1 LQINKSGLFK
11 TYSSQSDRRVYGSWT
26 LCLPFIGTFSFNA
39 LSLRDFKSLKLTMF
53 NSIRIQAILPFV
65 IFVLVIILQLN
76 ISNTSLLKLTNS
88 PIVSKD
94 KIPSLQIFEDNI
106 LNIQQFHANNKLKAN
121 TDELKIIHNI
131 IIQMFK
137 NIDSLEHSNFFN
149 EDKYLPQF
157 KDQLL
162 IYQSHLTSFISVE
175 IDQELNYQL
184 LELALYKSLNK
195 LLILSNHFIN
205 NTKINLTSSS
215 MVTGKALSSEINKV
229 IFIQNILAVVSIMS
243 ALIICLFL
251 ILRLIEPIKYITVIF
266 SQLIQNKEVTDIP
279 GEFRKDEIGLLAKTA
294 LAFNQNNIETKK
306 LLAQT
311 SQHNSSQATLNRE
324 LVKEKIKA
332 ERSSK
337 SKSAFLANMSHEI
350 RTPMNGIIGLLDIVL
365 SSELTSEQRD
375 DLSKI
380 SYSTQI
386 LMGVINDILDFSK
399 IEAGKLTIEKTQ
411 FKSTDFFDNL
421 LYNIAIIAQKKQLP
435 LKYYCSPELPET
447 LIGDPLRISQVLV
460 NLSSNAI
467 KFTNSGSVKII
478 IDCEVNQ
485 DTNEI
490 YLITQIIDT
499 GIGMT
504 IEQQNNIFESFT
516 QADESTSRK
525 FGGTGLGLSI
535 VRQLV
540 KLMNGEISLESTLG
554 KGSTFTCRFKLGF
567 VQNKVNTNCFEQNG
581 EELQYYVTQQ
591 EPLIANEYIKKQG
604 LLVKYQSI
612 ELLKL
617 IKSEHFKNTII
628 FVDIHTLKDYL
639 KVYEHVN
646 VKFKELNIVL
656 IIDKSIEHKL
666 IANNLSLPDR
676 KLFSPFTYTHFTE
689 LLKGITKQHNVSP
702 ILVNKNVK
710 QQNTKTFDA
719 HILVVEDNLIN
730 QIVITKVLKSFGLTY
745 DVVNDGQQAVD
756 KILNNNTYDLV
767 LMDIQMPVM
776 DGYTATKE
784 LRALGFSELIICGL
798 SANAMKQDFDKAFA
812 VGMNDYLTKPI
823 DKSALC
829 KMFEK
834 YLNNNILMKAK

>member
-1 LQINKSGLFK
+1 
-11 TYSSQSDRRVYGSWT
+11 
-26 LCLPFIGTFSFNA
+26 
-39 LSLRDFKSLKLTMF
+39 MF
-53 NSIRIQAILPFV
+53 NSIRIQTVMPFIIFIFV
-65 IFVLVIILQLN
+65 IIIQTA
-76 ISNTSLLKLTNS
+76 ISNTSLLELTNS
-88 PIVSKD
+88 PIYSKVTIE
-94 KIPSLQIFEDNI
+94 KIPSLKLLENNI
-106 LNIQQFHANNKLKAN
+106 LKIQQFHTYNNLKAN
-121 TDELKIIHNI
+121 TDELKTIQNI
-131 IIQMFK
+131 VIQMFK
-137 NIDSLEHSNFFN
+137 NIDSLKHSNLFN
-149 EDKYLPQF
+149 NDLSLP
-157 KDQLL
+157 KLKEQLV
-162 IYQSHLTSFISVE
+162 IYESHLTSYISKD
-175 IDQELNYQL
+175 IDQEFNYQL
-184 LELALYKSLNK
+184 IELALYKSLNK
-195 LLILSNHFIN
+195 LLILSKQFID
-205 NTKINLTSSS
+205 NTKINLALQSTS
-215 MVTGKALSSEINKV
+215 TGKALSSEINKV
-229 IFIQNILAVVSIMS
+229 IFIQNILAVVSILF
-243 ALIICLFL
+243 ALTICLFL
-251 ILRLIEPIKYITVIF
+251 ILRLIEPIKYITLTF
-266 SQLIQNKEVTDIP
+266 SKLIKSQEVKDIP
-279 GEFRKDEIGLLAKTA
+279 GKFRNDEIGLLAKTA
-294 LAFNQNNIETKK
+294 LIFHENNIETKK
-306 LLAQT
+306 LVAQT
-311 SQHNSSQATLNRE
+311 EQHNSSQATLNRE

-365 SSELTSEQRD
+365 SSELTVDQRD

-399 IEAGKLTIEKTQ
+399 IEAGKLTIEKIQ
-411 FKSTDFFDNL
+411 FKSTDFFDNV

-435 LKYYCSPELPET
+435 LKYYCSPELPEK

-467 KFTNSGSVKII
+467 KFTHSGSVKII

-485 DTNEI
+485 DTNEL
-490 YLITQIIDT
+490 YLIAQIIDT

-540 KLMNGEISLESTLG
+540 KLMNGEISLESTLD

-567 VQNKVNTNCFEQNG
+567 VENKANTNCFEQNA

-591 EPLIANEYIKKQG
+591 EPLLANEYIKKQG

-639 KVYEHVN
+639 KVYEYVN

-666 IANNLSLPDR
+666 VANNLSLPDR

-756 KILNNNTYDLV
+756 KILDNNAYDLV

-784 LRALGFSELIICGL
+784 LRSLGFSKLIICGL

-829 KMFEK
+829 NMFEK
-834 YLNNNILMKAK
+834 YLNSNILMKAK

>member
-1 LQINKSGLFK
+1 
-11 TYSSQSDRRVYGSWT
+11 
-26 LCLPFIGTFSFNA
+26 
-39 LSLRDFKSLKLTMF
+39 MF
-53 NSIRIQAILPFV
+53 NSIRIQTVMPFIIFIFV
-65 IFVLVIILQLN
+65 IIIQTA
-76 ISNTSLLKLTNS
+76 ISNTSLLELTNS
-88 PIVSKD
+88 PIYSKVTIE
-94 KIPSLQIFEDNI
+94 KIPSLKLLENNI
-106 LNIQQFHANNKLKAN
+106 LKIQQFHTNNNLKAN
-121 TDELKIIHNI
+121 TDEVKTIQNI
-131 IIQMFK
+131 VIQMFK
-137 NIDSLEHSNFFN
+137 NIDSLKHSNLFN
-149 EDKYLPQF
+149 NDQSLP
-157 KDQLL
+157 KLKEQLV
-162 IYQSHLTSFISVE
+162 IYESHLTSYISKD
-175 IDQELNYQL
+175 IDQEFNYQL
-184 LELALYKSLNK
+184 IELALYKSLNK
-195 LLILSNHFIN
+195 LLILSKQFIDD
-205 NTKINLTSSS
+205 TKINLALQSTS
-215 MVTGKALSSEINKV
+215 TGKALSSEINKV
-229 IFIQNILAVVSIMS
+229 IFIQNILAVVSILF
-243 ALIICLFL
+243 ALTICLFL
-251 ILRLIEPIKYITVIF
+251 ILRLIEPIKYITLTF
-266 SQLIQNKEVTDIP
+266 SKLIKSQEVKDIP
-279 GEFRKDEIGLLAKTA
+279 GKFRNDEIGLLAKTA
-294 LAFNQNNIETKK
+294 LIFHENNIETKK
-306 LLAQT
+306 LVAQT
-311 SQHNSSQATLNRE
+311 EQHNSSQATLNRE

-365 SSELTSEQRD
+365 SSELTVDQRD

-411 FKSTDFFDNL
+411 FKSTDFFDNV

-435 LKYYCSPELPET
+435 LKYYCSPELPEK

-467 KFTNSGSVKII
+467 KFTHSGSVKII

-485 DTNEI
+485 DTNEL
-490 YLITQIIDT
+490 YLIAQIIDT

-540 KLMNGEISLESTLG
+540 KLMNGEISLESTLD

-567 VQNKVNTNCFEQNG
+567 VENKANTNCFEQNA

-591 EPLIANEYIKKQG
+591 EPLLANEYIKKQG

-639 KVYEHVN
+639 KVYEYVN

-666 IANNLSLPDR
+666 VANNLSLPDR

-730 QIVITKVLKSFGLTY
+730 QIVITKVLKSFGLSY

-756 KILNNNTYDLV
+756 KILDNNTYDLV

-784 LRALGFSELIICGL
+784 LRSLGFSELIICGL

-829 KMFEK
+829 NMFEK
-834 YLNNNILMKAK
+834 YLNSNILMKAK

>member
-1 LQINKSGLFK
+1 
-11 TYSSQSDRRVYGSWT
+11 
-26 LCLPFIGTFSFNA
+26 
-39 LSLRDFKSLKLTMF
+39 MF
-53 NSIRIQAILPFV
+53 NSIRIQTVMPFIIFIFV
-65 IFVLVIILQLN
+65 IIIQTA
-76 ISNTSLLKLTNS
+76 ISNTSLLELTNS
-88 PIVSKD
+88 PIYSKVTIE
-94 KIPSLQIFEDNI
+94 KIPSLKLLENNI
-106 LNIQQFHANNKLKAN
+106 LKIQQFHTNNNLKAN
-121 TDELKIIHNI
+121 TDELKTIQNI
-131 IIQMFK
+131 VIQMFK
-137 NIDSLEHSNFFN
+137 NIDSLKHSNLFN
-149 EDKYLPQF
+149 NDLSLP
-157 KDQLL
+157 KLKEQLV
-162 IYQSHLTSFISVE
+162 IYESHLTSYISKD
-175 IDQELNYQL
+175 IDQEFNYQL
-184 LELALYKSLNK
+184 IELALYKSLNK
-195 LLILSNHFIN
+195 LLILSKQFID
-205 NTKINLTSSS
+205 NTKINLALQSTS
-215 MVTGKALSSEINKV
+215 TGKALSSEINKV
-229 IFIQNILAVVSIMS
+229 IFIQNILAVVSILF
-243 ALIICLFL
+243 ALTICLFL
-251 ILRLIEPIKYITVIF
+251 ILRLIEPIKYITLTF
-266 SQLIQNKEVTDIP
+266 SKLIKSQEVKDIP
-279 GEFRKDEIGLLAKTA
+279 GKFRNDEIGLLAKTA
-294 LAFNQNNIETKK
+294 LIFHENNIETKK
-306 LLAQT
+306 LVAQT
-311 SQHNSSQATLNRE
+311 EQHNSSQATLNRE

-365 SSELTSEQRD
+365 SSELTVDQRD

-411 FKSTDFFDNL
+411 FKSTDFFDNV

-435 LKYYCSPELPET
+435 LKYYCSPELPEK

-467 KFTNSGSVKII
+467 KFTHSGSVKII

-485 DTNEI
+485 DTNEL
-490 YLITQIIDT
+490 YLIAQIIDT

-540 KLMNGEISLESTLG
+540 KLMNGEISLESTLD

-567 VQNKVNTNCFEQNG
+567 VENKANTNCFEQNA

-591 EPLIANEYIKKQG
+591 EPLLANEYIKKQG

-639 KVYEHVN
+639 KVYEYVN

-666 IANNLSLPDR
+666 VANNLSLPDR

-730 QIVITKVLKSFGLTY
+730 QIVITKVLKSFGLSY

-756 KILNNNTYDLV
+756 KILDNNTYDLV

-784 LRALGFSELIICGL
+784 LRSLGFSELIICGL

-829 KMFEK
+829 NMFEK
-834 YLNNNILMKAK
+834 YLNSNILMKAK

>member
-1 LQINKSGLFK
+1 
-11 TYSSQSDRRVYGSWT
+11 
-26 LCLPFIGTFSFNA
+26 
-39 LSLRDFKSLKLTMF
+39 MF
-53 NSIRIQAILPFV
+53 NSIRIQTVMPFIIFIFV
-65 IFVLVIILQLN
+65 IIIQTA
-76 ISNTSLLKLTNS
+76 ISNTSLLELTNS
-88 PIVSKD
+88 PIYSKVTIE
-94 KIPSLQIFEDNI
+94 KIPSLKLLENNI
-106 LNIQQFHANNKLKAN
+106 LKIQQFHTNNNLKAN
-121 TDELKIIHNI
+121 TDELKTIQNI
-131 IIQMFK
+131 VIQMFK
-137 NIDSLEHSNFFN
+137 NIDSLKHSNLFN
-149 EDKYLPQF
+149 NDQSLP
-157 KDQLL
+157 KLKEQLV
-162 IYQSHLTSFISVE
+162 IYESHLTSYISKD
-175 IDQELNYQL
+175 IDQEFNYQL
-184 LELALYKSLNK
+184 IELALYKSLNK
-195 LLILSNHFIN
+195 LLILSKQFIDD
-205 NTKINLTSSS
+205 TKINLALQSTS
-215 MVTGKALSSEINKV
+215 TGKALSSEINKV
-229 IFIQNILAVVSIMS
+229 IFIQNILAVVSILF
-243 ALIICLFL
+243 ALTICLFL
-251 ILRLIEPIKYITVIF
+251 ILRLIEPIKYITLTF
-266 SQLIQNKEVTDIP
+266 SKLIKSQEVKDIP
-279 GEFRKDEIGLLAKTA
+279 GKFRNDEIGLLAKTA
-294 LAFNQNNIETKK
+294 LIFHENNIETKK
-306 LLAQT
+306 LVAQT
-311 SQHNSSQATLNRE
+311 EQHNSSQATLNRE

-365 SSELTSEQRD
+365 SSELTVDQRD

-411 FKSTDFFDNL
+411 FKSTDFFDNV

-435 LKYYCSPELPET
+435 LKYYCSPELPEK

-467 KFTNSGSVKII
+467 KFTHSGSVKII

-485 DTNEI
+485 DTNEL
-490 YLITQIIDT
+490 YLIAQIIDT

-540 KLMNGEISLESTLG
+540 KLMNGEISLESTLD

-567 VQNKVNTNCFEQNG
+567 VENKANTNCFEQNA

-591 EPLIANEYIKKQG
+591 EPLLANEYIKKQG

-639 KVYEHVN
+639 KVYEYVN

-666 IANNLSLPDR
+666 VANNLSLPDR

-730 QIVITKVLKSFGLTY
+730 QIVITKVLKSFGLSY

-756 KILNNNTYDLV
+756 KILDNNTYDLV

-784 LRALGFSELIICGL
+784 LRSLGFSELIICGL

-829 KMFEK
+829 NMFEK
-834 YLNNNILMKAK
+834 YLNSNILMKAK